1 MALPEL
7 SFMNMKLK
15 SIVLNRTS
23 LKGLN
28 KDILSLDIL
37 LSENISPML
46 RHACLSWSSTL
57 SDAVLLGPMLEMNTT
72 ILSQFIHEKLLTW
85 IEVMSLMGRF
95 NAIGPILRQVI
106 LCLEVR
112 SLVNDIQGV

>member
-1 MALPEL
+1 
-7 SFMNMKLK
+7 MNMKLK
-15 SIVLNRTS
+15 SIILSRSS

-28 KDILSLDIL
+28 NDILKLDIL

-46 RHACLSWSSTL
+46 RHSCLTWSSTL
-57 SDAVLLGPMLEMNTT
+57 SNAVLLGPMLEMNTT
-72 ILSQFIHEKLLTW
+72 MLSQFIHGKLLTW

-106 LCLEVR
+106 PCLEVR
-112 SLVNDIQGV
+112 SPANTIQGV

>member
-1 MALPEL
+1 
-7 SFMNMKLK
+7 MNMKLK

-37 LSENISPML
+37 LSENISLML

-57 SDAVLLGPMLEMNTT
+57 SDAVLLGPMFEMNTT
-72 ILSQFIHEKLLTW
+72 MLSQFIHEKLLTW
-85 IEVMSLMGRF
+85 VEVMILMGEF
-95 NAIGPILRQVI
+95 DAIGPILRQATS
-106 LCLEVR
+106 CLEVR

>member
-1 MALPEL
+1 
-7 SFMNMKLK
+7 MNMKLK

-57 SDAVLLGPMLEMNTT
+57 SDTVSLGPMLEMNTT
-72 ILSQFIHEKLLTW
+72 ILSQFIHEKLVTW
-85 IEVMSLMGRF
+85 IEVMILVGEF
-95 NAIGPILRQVI
+95 DAIGPILRQVTS
-106 LCLEVR
+106 CLEVR

>member
-1 MALPEL
+1 
-7 SFMNMKLK
+7 MNH
-15 SIVLNRTS
+15 TS
-23 LKGLN
+23 LKGQNEDIPNL
-28 KDILSLDIL
+28 DILS
-37 LSENISPML
+37 SENISPML

-57 SDAVLLGPMLEMNTT
+57 SDAVLLGPMFEMNTMM
-72 ILSQFIHEKLLTW
+72 LSQFIHEKLLTW

-112 SLVNDIQGV
+112 SLVNNIQGA

>member
-1 MALPEL
+1 
-7 SFMNMKLK
+7 MNMKLK

-28 KDILSLDIL
+28 KDILSLDIS

-57 SDAVLLGPMLEMNTT
+57 SDAVLLGPMFEMNTT
-72 ILSQFIHEKLLTW
+72 TLFHFINEKLLTW
-85 IEVMSLMGRF
+85 IEVMILMGKF
-95 NAIGPILRQVI
+95 DALGPILQQAVS
-106 LCLEVR
+106 CLEVR
-112 SLVNDIQGV
+112 SLVNNVQGV

>member
-1 MALPEL
+1 
-7 SFMNMKLK
+7 MNMKLK

-57 SDAVLLGPMLEMNTT
+57 SDAILLGPMFEMNTT
-72 ILSQFIHEKLLTW
+72 MLSQFIHEKLLIW
-85 IEVMSLMGRF
+85 IEVMILMGEF
-95 NAIGPILRQVI
+95 DAIGPILRQVTP
-106 LCLEVR
+106 CLEVH
-112 SLVNDIQGV
+112 SPANTIQGV

>member
-1 MALPEL
+1 
-7 SFMNMKLK
+7 MNMKLK

-72 ILSQFIHEKLLTW
+72 MLSHFINEKLLTW
-85 IEVMSLMGRF
+85 IEVMILMGKFDALR
-95 NAIGPILRQVI
+95 PILQQAVS
-106 LCLEVR
+106 CLEVR
-112 SLVNDIQGV
+112 SLVNNIQGV